1 MLSGLDHGT
10 LRDMIEH
17 RSNLVQGDPLK
28 YVDELVKRDAV
39 FQIFKQRGNR
49 HPAVAKCP
57 NTAKSVWVAPGGV
70 ASRPIKHHGTS
81 SVNNSIVARRHSLA
95 YSAGRN
101 FFTSASLGWYFA
113 PSKNT

>member
-1 MLSGLDHGT
+1 MFSGLDHGT
-10 LRDMIEH
+10 FGGVIEY
-17 RSNLVQGDPLK
+17 RANLIQSDPLK
-28 YVDELVKRDAV
+28 YFDKLVNRDAV
-39 FQIFKQRGNR
+39 FQVFKQCRNG

-57 NTAKSVWVAPGGV
+57 STAKSVWVAPGGV

-81 SVNNSIVARRHSLA
+81 YVNNSIAGPRSLA